1 MSTPAPKVDLRPDH
15 WAIVRSALRQHVPDR
30 EVLVFGSRATWTAK
44 EYSDLDLAIMGDEPL
59 SLGEVSALDEAL
71 GESDLPFKVDIVE
84 WARIDDGF
92 RRIVRGHGVVV
103 LGVGVR
109 SPALAPMRMSPPQ
122 QRKLGAADEWTPINL
137 GQVCTKIGSGA
148 TPRGGK
154 DVYLPSGPYAL
165 IRSQNVFNDGFRHAG
180 LAYIGDQ
187 HALDLTGVEVLDRD
201 VLLNITG
208 DSVARACQ
216 VDPRILPAR
225 VNQHVAIIRPDP
237 AKLDPGFLRYSL
249 VCPETQAKLLS
260 WAGSGGTRNA
270 LTKAMIEAFDVQA
283 PDDMSEQRAIAHILG
298 TLDDKIELNRRM
310 NETLEAMARA
320 LFKSWFVDFDPVR
333 AKMEGRDTGL
343 PEDIADLFPDRLVDS
358 EMGEIPEGWEVAPL
372 GDLLEVNPKR
382 SLRRGQIAPYLPMR
396 DMPTRGHVPD
406 SVAVRPFGSGMR
418 FANGD
423 TLVARITPCLE
434 NGKTAYV
441 DFLRDNEVGWG
452 STEYIV
458 LKPRPPL
465 PNQVA
470 YCLARSAAFREFAI
484 QSMSGTSGRQ
494 RVPAA
499 AVKGFLVVAPPVRL
513 AAQFGNVAELLFGRA
528 NGAGR
533 ECRTLA
539 TVRDTLLP
547 KLMSGE
553 IQLAATP
560 MAVEAEA

>member
-1 MSTPAPKVDLRPDH
+1 M
-15 WAIVRSALRQHVPDR
+15 PDR

-92 RRIVRGHGVVV
+92 RRIVRGHGVAV

-137 GQVCTKIGSGA
+137 GQACTKIGSGA

-310 NETLEAMARA
+310 NETLEAMTRA

-343 PEDIADLFPDRLVDS
+343 PQDIADLFPDRLVDS
-358 EMGEIPEGWEVAPL
+358 EMGEIPAGWEVAPL

-465 PNQVA
+465 PNQFA